1 MPSGIKELSHTWPS
15 GSVFPAGKQA
25 NMATSIAYLRPER
38 FTVAHLI
45 TRPNIRRTL
54 ASLSLSALAFGA
66 QGQSIPVM
74 TDEQFAECKQTLE
87 ARAVGAGVSEA
98 TARDVLAN
106 VNYIERVIELDRRQ
120 PEFTTTFADYFNRRV
135 NESRITKGREL
146 LETHRDLLN
155 RVTRETGVPAP
166 YLLAFWGLETNY
178 GSYFGKM
185 PVPSSLATLACD
197 QRRSTF
203 FTEQFVAALKIIDEG
218 AIPAEQMEGSW
229 AGAMGHVQFMP
240 TVFLQHA
247 VDADGDGRRDLWNS
261 LPDAMMSAGKFL
273 QSMGWDGEYRWGREV
288 LLPANFDFSLS
299 DGRRLPLAEWR
310 GMGITDA
317 FGNAL
322 ANEPIEAALVVP
334 SGHRGPAFL
343 VYSNFRVIMGWNR
356 SEFYAVS
363 VGHLADR
370 IAGAGGLQ
378 NPPPEDQPTLSRD
391 QIIQLQE
398 SLNTKGFASGNPD
411 GILGSN
417 TRKAIREFQK
427 SQGLIADGMPSEALL
442 ETLNVTGGG

>member
-1 MPSGIKELSHTWPS
+1 
-15 GSVFPAGKQA
+15 
-25 NMATSIAYLRPER
+25 MATSIAYLRPER

-54 ASLSLSALAFGA
+54 AALSLSALAFSA

-120 PEFTTTFADYFNRRV
+120 PEFTTTFADYLNRRV

-398 SLNTKGFASGNPD
+398 NLNTKGFASGNPD

-427 SQGLIADGMPSEALL
+427 SQGLIADGMPSELLL
-442 ETLNVTGGG
+442 EKLNMTSGS

>member
-1 MPSGIKELSHTWPS
+1 M
-15 GSVFPAGKQA
+15 
-25 NMATSIAYLRPER
+25 
-38 FTVAHLI
+38 AHLT
-45 TRPNIRRTL
+45 TRLIIRRTL
-54 ASLSLSALAFGA
+54 AAVSLSTLAISAQA
-66 QGQSIPVM
+66 QSVPTM
-74 TDEQFAECKQTLE
+74 TDAEFNECKQTLE
-87 ARAVGAGVSEA
+87 ATALSAGVSEGTTQSVMA
-98 TARDVLAN
+98 DVTYL
-106 VNYIERVIELDRRQ
+106 ERVIELDRRQ

-135 NESRITKGREL
+135 NEARISKGREL
-146 LETHRDLLN
+146 LETHRELLN

-166 YLLAFWGLETNY
+166 YLVSFWGLETNF

-185 PVPSSLATLACD
+185 SVPSSLATLACD
-197 QRRSTF
+197 PRRSTF

-261 LPDAMMSAGKFL
+261 LPDAMMSAGRFL
-273 QSMGWDGEYRWGREV
+273 QSMGWDGDYRWGREV
-288 LLPANFDFSLS
+288 LLPENFDFGLT
-299 DGRRLPLAEWR
+299 DGRRLPLDEWR
-310 GMGITDA
+310 DLGITDA
-317 FGNAL
+317 FGNPL
-322 ANEPIEAALVVP
+322 AQEPIEAALVVP

-378 NPPPEDQPTLSRD
+378 TPPPEDQPTLSRD
-391 QIIQLQE
+391 QVIQLQE
-398 SLNTKGFASGNPD
+398 SLNSKGYDSGKPD
-411 GILGSN
+411 GIMGSN
-417 TRKAIREFQK
+417 TRKAIRAFQK
-427 SQGLIADGMPSEALL
+427 AEGLIADGMPSKSLL
-442 ETLNVTGGG
+442 EELGLHLES

>member
-1 MPSGIKELSHTWPS
+1 M
-15 GSVFPAGKQA
+15 
-25 NMATSIAYLRPER
+25 
-38 FTVAHLI
+38 AHLT
-45 TRPNIRRTL
+45 TRLIIRRTL
-54 ASLSLSALAFGA
+54 AAVSLSTLAMSAQA
-66 QGQSIPVM
+66 QSVPTM
-74 TDEQFAECKQTLE
+74 TDAEFNECKQTLE
-87 ARAVGAGVSEA
+87 ATALSAGVSEGTTQSVMA
-98 TARDVLAN
+98 DVTYL
-106 VNYIERVIELDRRQ
+106 ERVIELDRRQ

-135 NESRITKGREL
+135 NEARISKGREM
-146 LETHRDLLN
+146 LETHRELLD

-166 YLLAFWGLETNY
+166 YLVSFWGLETNF

-185 PVPSSLATLACD
+185 SVPSSLATLACD
-197 QRRSTF
+197 PRRSSF

-261 LPDAMMSAGKFL
+261 LPDAMMSAGRFL
-273 QSMGWDGEYRWGREV
+273 QSMGWDGDYRWGREV
-288 LLPANFDFSLS
+288 LLPENFDFSLT
-299 DGRRLPLAEWR
+299 DGRRLPLDEWR
-310 GMGITDA
+310 DLGITDA

-322 ANEPIEAALVVP
+322 AQEPIEAALVVP
-334 SGHRGPAFL
+334 SGHKGPAFL

-378 NPPPEDQPTLSRD
+378 TPPPEDQPTLSRD
-391 QIIQLQE
+391 QVIQLQE
-398 SLNTKGFASGNPD
+398 SLNGKGYDSGKPD
-411 GILGSN
+411 GIMGSN
-417 TRKAIREFQK
+417 TRKAIRAFQK
-427 SQGLIADGMPSEALL
+427 AEGLIADGMPSASLL
-442 ETLNVTGGG
+442 EKLGLHLES

>member
-1 MPSGIKELSHTWPS
+1 
-15 GSVFPAGKQA
+15 
-25 NMATSIAYLRPER
+25 MAQLTTRSIIW
-38 FTVAHLI
+38 H
-45 TRPNIRRTL
+45 TL
-54 ASLSLSALAFGA
+54 AAVSLTALALNA
-66 QGQSIPVM
+66 QAQSIPTM
-74 TDEQFAECKQTLE
+74 TDAEFNECKLTLE
-87 ARAVGAGVSEA
+87 AKAIDAGVSKN
-98 TARDVLAN
+98 TAQAVMADVKYL
-106 VNYIERVIELDRRQ
+106 ERVIELDRRQ

-135 NESRITKGREL
+135 NEARINKGREM
-146 LETHRDLLN
+146 LETHRELLN

-166 YLLAFWGLETNY
+166 YLVSFWGLETNY

-185 PVPSSLATLACD
+185 PLPSSLATLACD
-197 QRRSTF
+197 PRRTTF
-203 FTEQFVAALKIIDEG
+203 FTEQFVAALQIIDEG

-240 TVFLQHA
+240 TVFLKHA

-261 LPDAMMSAGKFL
+261 LPDAMMSAGRFL
-273 QSMGWDGEYRWGREV
+273 QSMGWDGDYRWGREV
-288 LLPANFDFSLS
+288 LLPENFDFGMA
-299 DGRRLPLAEWR
+299 DGRRLPLDEWR
-310 GMGITDA
+310 SQGITDA

-322 ANEPIEAALVVP
+322 AQEPIEAALVVP
-334 SGHRGPAFL
+334 SGHKGPAFL

-391 QIIQLQE
+391 QVIQLQE
-398 SLNTKGFASGNPD
+398 TLNERGYDSGKPD
-411 GILGSN
+411 GIMGSN

-427 SQGLIADGMPSEALL
+427 SEGLIADGMPSEPLL
-442 ETLNVTGGG
+442 QKLGVSLES